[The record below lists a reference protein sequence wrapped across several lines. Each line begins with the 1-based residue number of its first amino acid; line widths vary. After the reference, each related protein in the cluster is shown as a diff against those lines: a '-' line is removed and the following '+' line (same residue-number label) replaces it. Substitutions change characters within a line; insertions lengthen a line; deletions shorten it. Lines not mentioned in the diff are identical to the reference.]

1 MSLEVYNQTMSSLLK
16 QQRALAKLREEL
28 EGREGRK
35 CWECQQ
41 FGHLAKNCRS
51 KGRKDEKKK
60 KGENRFEVLANRVM
74 QCGVREV
81 RRQKVV
87 EDKMR
92 CFKCGEE
99 GHKKWECP
107 KRRDMKRE
115 EEEAPALEV

>member
-99 GHKKWECP
+99 GHKKWECS

>member
-16 QQRALAKLREEL
+16 QQQALAKLRKEL

-51 KGRKDEKKK
+51 KGRRDKKK
-60 KGENRFEVLANRVM
+60 KEGGNRFKVLANRVM

-81 RRQKVV
+81 RRQEVV
-87 EDKMR
+87 EDKM
-92 CFKCGEE
+92 
-99 GHKKWECP
+99 
-107 KRRDMKRE
+107 
-115 EEEAPALEV
+115 